1 MSTRSELEYFIGDA
15 GCSLVV
21 AWHELGSAAAE
32 AATTHGVPYWS
43 LTEGARAGE
52 QTLSVVC
59 DRASDDTAVILFT
72 SGTTGRPKG
81 AELTVGNLLSAGEIS
96 ARLCG
101 STAEDRVGTGLPLF
115 HVFGQAA
122 VLMSALT
129 GGATVSL
136 LARFSAEAML
146 DMLRRDRLTI
156 MCGVPTMWNAML
168 HSAGDA
174 TADDFAQL
182 RLAVSGGAS
191 LPAEVARAFQA
202 KFGCTLLEGYGL
214 TETTAVATFSGATAP
229 PGTVGQAVFDT
240 EVQIRDRD
248 GRAVGRNTAGE
259 VYIKG
264 PTVMR
269 GYHNRPDATTEVLSA
284 DGWLRTGDIG
294 EMDTEGNLRIV
305 DRVKDLIIRGGY
317 NVYPS
322 EVEAV
327 LYEHPDIVEAA
338 VVGIPHEHY
347 GEEVAAVVVVRPG
360 SRQDGPAITAWSRER
375 LSAYKIPRVV
385 QFVDELPKGSTG
397 KLLKRAID
405 RDPLVKIAADQ
416 SGAR

>member
-1 MSTRSELEYFIGDA
+1 
-15 GCSLVV
+15 
-21 AWHELGSAAAE
+21 
-32 AATTHGVPYWS
+32 
-43 LTEGARAGE
+43 
-52 QTLSVVC
+52 
-59 DRASDDTAVILFT
+59 
-72 SGTTGRPKG
+72 
-81 AELTVGNLLSAGEIS
+81 
-96 ARLCG
+96 
-101 STAEDRVGTGLPLF
+101 
-115 HVFGQAA
+115 
-122 VLMSALT
+122 
-129 GGATVSL
+129 VSL

-191 LPAEVARAFQA
+191 LPAEVARAFQE

-240 EVQIRDRD
+240 EVQIRDQD

-269 GYHNRPDATTEVLSA
+269 GYHRDPAATAATVR
-284 DGWLRTGDIG
+284 DGWLHTGDLG
-294 EMDTEGNLRIV
+294 RRDGDGYFFVTGRA
-305 DRVKDLIIRGGY
+305 KDLIITGGE
-317 NVYPS
+317 NVSPA

-327 LYEHPDIVEAA
+327 LRAHPDVADVA
-338 VVGIPHEHY
+338 VIGTSHPRW
-347 GEEVAAVVVVRPG
+347 GEQVTAVVVR
-360 SRQDGPAITAWSRER
+360 RDGATLDGEA
-375 LSAYKIPRVV
+375 LGA
-385 QFVDELPKGSTG
+385 F
-397 KLLKRAID
+397 A
-405 RDPLVKIAADQ
+405 
-416 SGAR
+416 GARLAGFKRPRRIEFVASLPRNAYNKVQTHLLRRELEGT